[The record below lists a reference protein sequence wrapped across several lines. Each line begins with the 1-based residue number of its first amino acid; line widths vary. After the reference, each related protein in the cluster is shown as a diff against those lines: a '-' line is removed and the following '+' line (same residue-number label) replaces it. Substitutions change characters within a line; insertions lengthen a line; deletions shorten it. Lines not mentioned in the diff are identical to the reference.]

1 MKALAKSDQDVLLLM
16 DQGLPD
22 REICRQL
29 KITYAELSDSVDRIR
44 QRAAEEP
51 THAGL
56 LYERSLRRRAEAN
69 YESLLGRF
77 RALTEVVH
85 QAVLVVDGRTGEI
98 RDCNETACEMFGYT
112 NEEMRSLSV
121 EELVSEEFRGIHP
134 AYRIGFLANARKR
147 QMGYHP
153 PIFGLRRDGTLV
165 EMAVAL
171 TASTTDDDVMVL
183 CSDKAQWDVKSS
195 PNAEVSKS

>member
-1 MKALAKSDQDVLLLM
+1 MKSLAKADQDVLLLM

-29 KITYAELSDSVDRIR
+29 RITHNELNLSVARIR
-44 QRAAEEP
+44 QRASEEP

-69 YESLLGRF
+69 YESLQGRF
-77 RALTEVVH
+77 RALTEVVS
-85 QAVLVVDGRTGEI
+85 QAVLVVDGRSGEV
-98 RDCNETACEMFGYT
+98 RDCNSYACEMFGYT
-112 NEEMRSLSV
+112 EDELRGLSV

-134 AYRIGFLANARKR
+134 AYRIGFLANVRKR

-153 PIFGLRRDGTLV
+153 PIFGQRKDGTLV

-171 TASTTDDDVMVL
+171 TASKVDDDVMVL
-183 CSDKAQWDVKSS
+183 CSEKSRW
-195 PNAEVSKS
+195 EVRRSAGEEIGKT

>member
-1 MKALAKSDQDVLLLM
+1 MKSLAKSDQDVLLLM

-29 KITYAELSDSVDRIR
+29 RISVAELNLSVARIR

-77 RALTEVVH
+77 HALTDVVN
-85 QAVLVVDGRTGEI
+85 QAVLVVDGRTGEV
-98 RDCNETACEMFGYT
+98 RDCNQYACEMFGYA
-112 NEEMRSLSV
+112 EDELKGLSV
-121 EELVSEEFRGIHP
+121 EQLVSEEFRGIHP

-147 QMGYHP
+147 RMGYHP

-171 TASTTDDDVMVL
+171 TASHADDDVMVL
-183 CSDKAQWDVKSS
+183 CSEKSRWEVRRT
-195 PNAEVSKS
+195 PAEEAGKT